1 MESMNNKVIYFL
13 CLLWGISS
21 CESDESSQI
30 VKSGNKKAIIEIDS
44 TDVFSSSEYEFALP
58 QPFALSANFQ
68 EAGLTYDAQRMNS
81 ADLAGSYKTQGKR
94 LLNFG
99 VYSTDLVYNIL
110 NDRPQESLKYFKV
123 LKDLAES
130 IGMGVV
136 FSEDDLALK
145 VESNIAN
152 REVLEDLLI
161 DIHERS
167 QEYLQDN
174 DMRQLAAI
182 QFTGAWVEAMY
193 LASFD
198 FSVEETNDMSAKI
211 DDQMTLLRN
220 AIFALETF
228 ENRDVDLN
236 AVLTSLKELQEMYTN
251 LESVQSPVAGIPK
264 LTKED
269 VEGISNH
276 IQNTRQLIVS

>member
-1 MESMNNKVIYFL
+1 MNNKVIYFL

-21 CESDESSQI
+21 CESDENSQI

-58 QPFALSANFQ
+58 QPFALAANFQ

-110 NDRPQESLKYFKV
+110 NDRPQESLRYFRV

-130 IGMGVV
+130 IGMGAI
-136 FSEDDLALK
+136 FLEDDLALE
-145 VESNIAN
+145 VESNISN

-161 DIHERS
+161 DVHERS

-174 DMRQLAAI
+174 DMRQLAAV

-198 FSVEETNDMSAKI
+198 FSVEDTNDMSAQI

-236 AVLTSLKELQEMYTN
+236 TVLTSLKELQEMYTN

-276 IQNTRQLIVS
+276 IQKTRQLIVS

>member
-1 MESMNNKVIYFL
+1 
-13 CLLWGISS
+13 
-21 CESDESSQI
+21 
-30 VKSGNKKAIIEIDS
+30 
-44 TDVFSSSEYEFALP
+44 
-58 QPFALSANFQ
+58 
-68 EAGLTYDAQRMNS
+68 
-81 ADLAGSYKTQGKR
+81 
-94 LLNFG
+94 
-99 VYSTDLVYNIL
+99 
-110 NDRPQESLKYFKV
+110 

-145 VESNIAN
+145 VESNISN

-228 ENRDVDLN
+228 DNRDVDLN
-236 AVLTSLKELQEMYTN
+236 KVLTSLKELQEMYTN